1 MKLSRAELKAKLL
14 AEAEQ
19 AIDQLLAWNDGHQA
33 PTLSELEDAVL
44 KMRKRVSEQAANTLI
59 ANQDTAGGS
68 ESLLCGHCGQPLR
81 NKGSRVNQSGK
92 FPSRPRPSGGRPIP
106 GARNSNSKPKFSGL
120 LPTPCPAGSRGCQ
133 AKSKLSRAWRPA
145 WMGRWCRYAM
155 SQRFD
160 QAWGSVYK
168 PPLN

>member
-19 AIDQLLAWNDGHQA
+19 AIDQLLGWNDGNQA

-81 NKGSRVNQSGK
+81 NKGYRENQVESRVGSLTTQRLYYYCPDCQTGT
-92 FPSRPRPSGGRPIP
+92 FPP
-106 GARNSNSKPKFSGL
+106 G
-120 LPTPCPAGSRGCQ
+120 
-133 AKSKLSRAWRPA
+133 
-145 WMGRWCRYAM
+145 
-155 SQRFD
+155 
-160 QAWGSVYK
+160 
-168 PPLN
+168 